1 MPDHVTNVNVVPV
14 NDGVTTCLLAFLFA
28 CLILPS
34 LVRNKTQYY
43 AALAFVIAIVLL
55 HALGLMIKT
64 AGFQVFA
71 GAMTGLLQA
80 GAILLVV
87 LCVGGLRIRELAG
100 DLKDAYEVIRRGQQE
115 KEVIIPLR
123 GGGAGGGA
131 AAAAGAKAYR
141 PQPADAPPVYRIDP
155 ETGEDV
161 IVREGDVPATPVVP
175 VDPNKPS

>member
-1 MPDHVTNVNVVPV
+1 MPDPVTHINVVPV
-14 NDGVTTCLLAFLFA
+14 NDGVTACLLGFLLV
-28 CLILPS
+28 CLVLPS

-55 HALGLMIKT
+55 HALALMIKT

-71 GAMTGLLQA
+71 GAATGLLQA

-87 LCVGGLRIRELAG
+87 LSVGGLRLRELAG
-100 DLKDAYEVIRRGQQE
+100 DLKDAYEVIRRGQQD

-123 GGGAGGGA
+123 RNETVGLTAS
-131 AAAAGAKAYR
+131 AYR
-141 PQPADAPPVYRIDP
+141 PQSTPDAPPVYKIDP

-161 IVREGDVPATPVVP
+161 VEPPPESPRT
-175 VDPNKPS
+175 